1 MVRSLLS
8 LLADRRL
15 HHSDLN
21 INEHVLLTEGG
32 WNICG
37 LFAQEARFFSLLVAE
52 QGMAIKL
59 TG

>member
-1 MVRSLLS
+1 MVKSFLS
-8 LLADRRL
+8 FLDERRL
-15 HHSDLN
+15 DHIDLN

-52 QGMAIKL
+52 QGRQSN
-59 TG
+59 